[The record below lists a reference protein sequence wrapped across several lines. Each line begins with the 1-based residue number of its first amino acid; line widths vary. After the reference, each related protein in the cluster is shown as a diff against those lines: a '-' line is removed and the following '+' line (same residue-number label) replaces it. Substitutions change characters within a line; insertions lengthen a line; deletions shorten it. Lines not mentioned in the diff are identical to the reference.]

1 MDQKSLKQL
10 ISKVL
15 YKKLNPLVKTLEDFK
30 SKFSV
35 IDKIEESVSF
45 LSTQYDD
52 LLPKLSNLET
62 TSTSIIEENICLKSE
77 LQKAT
82 NDLQMVKQELNN
94 AEHYSRRD
102 CLEIRGIPLQRNEIC
117 NNLVKKV
124 GDLIG
129 VKVDDHDISVSHRLP
144 GSAQRQSNTSQ
155 AARNDS
161 TIIVKFV
168 RRDIRDKFYSLRKNF
183 RGKST
188 KDIGLT
194 RVTEHRIFIGESLTK
209 QNRRLF
215 NLCLEQRNRLKYRYI
230 WTSAGRIFLRKDES
244 SPVISVLTLKDL
256 EKITNE

>member
-1 MDQKSLKQL
+1 
-10 ISKVL
+10 
-15 YKKLNPLVKTLEDFK
+15 
-30 SKFSV
+30 
-35 IDKIEESVSF
+35 
-45 LSTQYDD
+45 
-52 LLPKLSNLET
+52 
-62 TSTSIIEENICLKSE
+62 
-77 LQKAT
+77 
-82 NDLQMVKQELNN
+82 MVKQELNN
-94 AEHYSRRD
+94 AEQYSRRD

-144 GSAQRQSNTSQ
+144 GSAQRQSHTSQ
-155 AARNDS
+155 AAMNDS

-168 RRDIRDKFYSLRKNF
+168 RRDIRNKFYSLRKNL

-194 RVTEHRIFIGESLTK
+194 MVTEHRIFIGESLTK

>member
-1 MDQKSLKQL
+1 MDQKSLEQL
-10 ISKVL
+10 ISKL
-15 YKKLNPLVKTLEDFK
+15 LDKKLNPLLKTLEELK
-30 SKFSV
+30 SKIFV
-35 IDKIEESVSF
+35 IDKIEEFVSF

-62 TSTSIIEENICLKSE
+62 ISTSIIEENICLKSE

-94 AEHYSRRD
+94 AEQYSRRD

-129 VKVDDHDISVSHRLP
+129 VKVDDHDMSVSHRLP
-144 GSAQRQSNTSQ
+144 GSAQRKSNTSQ

-168 RRDIRDKFYSLRKNF
+168 RRDIRDKFYSLRKN
-183 RGKST
+183 
-188 KDIGLT
+188 L
-194 RVTEHRIFIGESLTK
+194 
-209 QNRRLF
+209 
-215 NLCLEQRNRLKYRYI
+215 
-230 WTSAGRIFLRKDES
+230 
-244 SPVISVLTLKDL
+244 
-256 EKITNE
+256 